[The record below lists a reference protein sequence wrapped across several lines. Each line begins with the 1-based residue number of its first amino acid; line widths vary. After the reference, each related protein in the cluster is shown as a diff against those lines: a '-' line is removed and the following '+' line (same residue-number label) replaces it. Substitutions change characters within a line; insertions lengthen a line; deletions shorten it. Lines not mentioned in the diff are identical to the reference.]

1 MEKEKEVKT
10 KDYSIEEK
18 SQKRLKGISKFI
30 SVLAKIGKIFLIIG
44 IVGLLIA
51 MIAVPIVS
59 SNTKVTKGEEES
71 VITVF
76 DHDIYYRRSDLKF
89 EIYDKEDL
97 DNKQVVTN
105 KSEVEKIN
113 QVFDYLEKNDFTAAT
128 IFIEVELALFVAILV
143 VQVIVFKKTE
153 KFFKNIYDKT
163 TPFIKENL
171 ELMKETGKLLII
183 ALIISLVSDI
193 IAVIVVG
200 SSATISVVS
209 ITEILT
215 VYFGLYIFEYGCK
228 LQNETKGKIYS
239 E

>member
-1 MEKEKEVKT
+1 MEKEKEVKI

-30 SVLAKIGKIFLIIG
+30 SVLAKIGRIFLIIG

-128 IFIEVELALFVAILV
+128 IFIEVELSVCVGILFF
-143 VQVIVFKKTE
+143 QVIVFKKSE
-153 KFFKNIYDKT
+153 QYLKNIQDKT
-163 TPFIKENL
+163 TPF
-171 ELMKETGKLLII
+171 
-183 ALIISLVSDI
+183 
-193 IAVIVVG
+193 
-200 SSATISVVS
+200 
-209 ITEILT
+209 
-215 VYFGLYIFEYGCK
+215 
-228 LQNETKGKIYS
+228 LQQN
-239 E
+239 